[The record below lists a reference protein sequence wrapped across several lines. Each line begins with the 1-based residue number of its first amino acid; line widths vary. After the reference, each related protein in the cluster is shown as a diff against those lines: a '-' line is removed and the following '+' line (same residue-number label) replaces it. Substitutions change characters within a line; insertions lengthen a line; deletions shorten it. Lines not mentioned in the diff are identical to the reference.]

1 MQDTSP
7 KFQIFRSKIGS
18 SDPCLPALESFKSFN
33 HAASRDWFDRSAYAE
48 LVQDA
53 AAGFRDQGLGVRDQP
68 PVSCL
73 LAPDS
78 LRLAPYTLCR

>member
-1 MQDTSP
+1 MQDTFP

-33 HAASRDWFDRSAYAE
+33 HPASRDLFDRSAYAE

-53 AAGFRDQGLGVRDQP
+53 GVRAQP